1 MSLSD
6 EKLVGRWEGEGTE
19 VLFEVDADKVYKVKY
34 EVKMTIKKV
43 NTDIY
48 RIKSKYYYVK
58 DGKVFGTSYK
68 ADKLSASEDY
78 LFNKH
83 EDMLVGSGLW
93 NEKDVSSKT
102 IEHVHFN
109 SDFST
114 MYYKY
119 NTNEINNPLN
129 AYFKKLSISAGRLL
143 GMETGKISV
152 AGNFKLEKVDE

>member
-6 EKLVGRWEGEGTE
+6 EKLEGRWEGEGTE

-83 EDMLVGSGLW
+83 YDKLFGSGIL
-93 NEKDVSSKT
+93 NEKDISGRT
-102 IEHVHFN
+102 IEHIHFN

-114 MYYKY
+114 MYYNY
-119 NTNEINNPLN
+119 NTNEINNSLN
-129 AYFKKLSISAGRLL
+129 TNLKKLSTSVNKLL
-143 GMETGKISV
+143 GMKSGKISV
-152 AGNFKLEKVDE
+152 AGTFKLEKVN